1 MQLLD
6 GAPVYSAT
14 DLVGFLACAHRF
26 ELERA
31 AMAGLVSKPV
41 RSDPTIE
48 LVQERGY
55 EHEKRYLEDLRT
67 DGRRI
72 VEIPRDGSAANS
84 RAGLDE
90 AAELT
95 HRAMRD
101 RADVVYQATFFDGT
115 WRGHA
120 DFLLRIDHAPGE
132 PDSALG
138 AWHYEV
144 ADTKL
149 ARHVKAGAVLQIC
162 SYIDQVTRIQRRQP
176 ERLHI
181 ALGGS
186 ARETVMLRVD
196 DYMAYYRRVKADF
209 IAAADGQRG
218 SPLAYPPANTYP
230 DPVEHCGICRW
241 WAVCRDRRR
250 ADDDLSLVAGI
261 SARQRRGLKERPVDA
276 PPGPVATRRGL
287 AGLQLPLRPK
297 LDSGGD
303 TALARVREQARIQVE
318 GEDRGEVIWE
328 LLEPERTHDVQAGA
342 RSLVPD
348 RGFLVL
354 PEPSRNDLFL
364 DLEGDPFALDDGV
377 DYLFGV
383 LDPVSIE
390 DDPRWIGSEAGVAA
404 EGQAEAQAGAAAQR
418 SARAAPKFHAFWSRD
433 ADGLVT
439 LPAEKAAFER
449 LVDFLIARLDSDPA
463 LHVYHYAAYEKTAL
477 ARLAQR
483 HATREDEVDRLLRGR
498 VLVDLYRVV
507 RQGIRASVE
516 SYSIKRLE
524 PLYGL
529 RREVNL
535 KDAGSS
541 IVEFEAW
548 LGRGATADGL
558 VGDEILREIEG
569 YNRDDVLSTWRLRE
583 WLERRRLDLGELL
596 GILIPRPSLE
606 DAAMEPPEPTER
618 QAAVAAVVAAL
629 TRGLAEM
636 DPASAELATLT
647 GEQRAAWLLAQLL
660 NWHRRENKAFWWRY
674 YDLCGMTDEDLLEA
688 REPIGGVELVEDL
701 GSASKAGAHLQRF
714 RFPPQDHVAKVG
726 RRVDD
731 PRAQASVGTVREI
744 DEVGGTVTLHR
755 TATELARGI
764 PTSLIPFDFVPT
776 AVIED
781 SLLRIGRRVVELGA
795 GQGIG
800 DPGPG
805 DRAAR
810 ELLLRRPPRIARRL
824 AGSPLRADHEPA
836 LDAATRLVLDLDAAT
851 LAIQGPPGSGKTY
864 TGARMIL
871 ALVAA
876 GRRVGVTGNSHKVI
890 GNVLDE
896 VHRAAAA
903 AGLPEAAISIGQKP
917 GRDEP
922 PTCPTARDLA
932 KWDGG
937 RIAAALADGAL
948 HVVGGTAWLW
958 SSAAMA
964 ESVDVLL
971 VDEAGQMSLANT
983 IAVSPAARSLVLLGD
998 PQQLDQP
1005 LKGSHPPGAER
1016 SALAHLLAG
1025 DPGQPSHA
1033 TMPPERGLFIEK
1045 TWRLHPDVCA
1055 FTSEVFYES
1064 KLTSEAGCERQ
1075 SLRSAPPES
1084 RPVLPR
1090 LSGAGI
1096 RWLPVEH
1103 AANAVESPEEAAE
1116 IARLLRELFDPATDA
1131 RWTNV
1136 DGVEAPLLVDD
1147 VVVVAPYNAHVDR
1160 IAAALRAAGLG
1171 GVRVGTVDK
1180 FQGQQAPLSIYAM
1193 GSSSAEDAPRGMEFL
1208 YSLHRLNVATS
1219 RARCIAAV
1227 VASPALLR
1235 VACGTPRQMRLANA
1249 LCRLVEKTSPPAPL
1263 LTASPEPP
1271 PSSRPS
1277 SVA

>member
-55 EHEKRYLEDLRT
+55 EHENRYLDDLRT
-67 DGRRI
+67 SGRRI

-95 HRAMRD
+95 RQAMRD
-101 RADVVYQATFFDGT
+101 GADVVYQATFFDGT

-162 SYIDQVTRIQRRQP
+162 SYVDQLTRVQRRQP
-176 ERLHI
+176 ERLHV

-186 ARETVMLRVD
+186 GRETVILRVD

-209 IAAADGQRG
+209 IAAADDRRVG
-218 SPLAYPPANTYP
+218 PPAYPPANTYP
-230 DPVEHCGICRW
+230 DPVEHCDVCRW

-261 SARQRRGLKERPVDA
+261 SSRQRRGLKERPADA
-276 PPGPVATRRGL
+276 PPGPVRTRRGL

-297 LDSGGD
+297 LDSGD
-303 TALARVREQARIQVE
+303 DVALARVREQARIQVE
-318 GEDRGEVIWE
+318 GEDRGETLWE
-328 LLEPERTHDVQAGA
+328 LLEPEWTQDAETGA
-342 RSLVPD
+342 RTLVPD

-383 LDPVSIE
+383 LDPASVE
-390 DDPRWIGSEAGVAA
+390 DDPRWTGVEAGAA
-404 EGQAEAQAGAAAQR
+404 AEAQAGA
-418 SARAAPKFHAFWSRD
+418 AAPKFHAFWSRD
-433 ADGLVT
+433 TDGLVT
-439 LPAEKAAFER
+439 FPAEKAAFER
-449 LVDFLIARLDSDPA
+449 LVDFLIARLDADPA

-483 HATREDEVDRLLRGR
+483 HATREDQVDRLLKGR

-529 RREVNL
+529 HREVNL

-569 YNRDDVLSTWRLRE
+569 YNRDDVLSTWRLRD
-583 WLERRRLDLGELL
+583 WLERRRLDLGARL
-596 GILIPRPSLE
+596 GVAIPRPSLA

-629 TRGLAEM
+629 TRDLAEM
-636 DPASAELATLT
+636 DPASAELTALT
-647 GEQRAAWLLAQLL
+647 DEQRAAWLLAQLL

-674 YDLCGMTDEDLLEA
+674 YELCGMTDEDLLEA
-688 REPIGGVELVEDL
+688 REPIGGVEFVEDL

-714 RFPPQDHVAKVG
+714 RFPPQDHAAKVG

-731 PRAQASVGTVREI
+731 PRVQSAVGTVREI
-744 DEVGGTVTLHR
+744 DEVGGTVTLYR

-764 PTSLIPFDFVPT
+764 PTSLVPFDFVPT
-776 AVIED
+776 TVIED
-781 SLLRIGRRVVELGA
+781 SLLRVGRRAAELGA

-800 DPGPG
+800 HGIEHGIGDPGPM
-805 DRAAR
+805 DRAGR
-810 ELLLRRPPRIARRL
+810 ELLLRRPPRIAGRVP
-824 AGSPLRADHEPA
+824 GSPLRADHERA
-836 LDAATRLVLDLDAAT
+836 LEAATRLVLDLDGTT
-851 LAIQGPPGSGKTY
+851 LAIQGPPGTGKTY

-876 GRRVGVTGNSHKVI
+876 GKTVGVTGNSHKVI

-896 VHRAAAA
+896 VHRAAGEAR
-903 AGLPEAAISIGQKP
+903 LPEATILIGQKP
-917 GRDEP
+917 GMGEP
-922 PTCPTARDLA
+922 PTYSNAQDLA

-937 RIAAALADGAL
+937 KIAAALADGSL

-958 SSAAMA
+958 SAAAMA
-964 ESVDVLL
+964 GSVDVLL

-1025 DPGQPSHA
+1025 DRGQPPHA

-1064 KLTSEAGCERQ
+1064 KLTPEAGRERQ
-1075 SLRSAPPES
+1075 SMRGVPPES
-1084 RPVLPR
+1084 RPGVPPLR
-1090 LSGAGI
+1090 RAGI

-1103 AANAVESPEEAAE
+1103 AANAVDSPEEAAE
-1116 IARLLRELFDPATDA
+1116 ITRLLGELFDPATDA

-1136 DGVEAPLLVDD
+1136 DGVEAPLLLDD

-1193 GSSSAEDAPRGMEFL
+1193 GSSSPEDAPRGMEFL
-1208 YSLHRLNVATS
+1208 YSLNRLNVATS

-1227 VASPALLR
+1227 VASPALVR
-1235 VACGTPRQMRLANA
+1235 VACQTPRQMRLANA
-1249 LCRLVEKTSPPAPL
+1249 LCRLVEMSSPPA
-1263 LTASPEPP
+1263 
-1271 PSSRPS
+1271 
-1277 SVA
+1277 